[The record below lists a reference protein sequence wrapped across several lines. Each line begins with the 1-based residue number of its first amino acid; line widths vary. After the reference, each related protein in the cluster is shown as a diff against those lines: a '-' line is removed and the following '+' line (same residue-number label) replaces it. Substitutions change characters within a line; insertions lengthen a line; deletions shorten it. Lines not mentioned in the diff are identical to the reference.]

1 MAQRGLYQLSVKSQL
16 WRDVA
21 EGAIARANVAEGA
34 IANDKSQF
42 NAMAMDR
49 TALH

>member
-34 IANDKSQF
+34 I
-42 NAMAMDR
+42 NATAMDR
-49 TALH
+49 AALH